1 MIRKSEIDDLLLF
14 GVRHNKKKMARKR
27 TRAGG
32 VVKDNSKK
40 RSASPQPKQTIS
52 APDPDTIV
60 PQAGKNMVQ
69 KRDFFLAPAAFD
81 EDEAAQVE
89 RDSVDY
95 SIKITM
101 DMIKE
106 NNVPRRVRV
115 YADGIY
121 DLFHQGH
128 ARQVMQA
135 KNVFPNTEVYLL
147 VGVCSDELTHSRKGK
162 TVMDE
167 DERYEAVRHCRYVD
181 EVVKNAPWS
190 LDDDF
195 LAKHKIDFVAHDELP
210 YTTGSGTDVYAHL
223 KAKGMF
229 VATQRTEGVS
239 TSDVVARIVRDY
251 DMYVRRNLARGYTR
265 EELNIS
271 FLKGQRLKLANK
283 VDEVKSQTKSFI
295 NRKTDEYIHK
305 WEETSKDVIGR
316 FLGLF
321 GHREWNIEHFWNSTR
336 RITQALS
343 PSNSRQGSPE
353 PDNEDGSD
361 DSKSEDERIA
371 LIEGEPSV
379 KRRRP

>member
-1 MIRKSEIDDLLLF
+1 M
-14 GVRHNKKKMARKR
+14 GRKR
-27 TRAGG
+27 TRAG
-32 VVKDNSKK
+32 VAKEKEEEEAAKK
-40 RSASPQPKQTIS
+40 SQTIV
-52 APDPDTIV
+52 APDPDQIK
-60 PQAGKNMVQ
+60 PQSMPSTSGNLTANK
-69 KRDFFLAPAAFD
+69 FCLSPAPFD
-81 EDEAAQVE
+81 DDPVAEME
-89 RDSVDY
+89 RQSIDY
-95 SIKITM
+95 TEKITT
-101 DMIKE
+101 DMIDKGL
-106 NNVPRRVRV
+106 VKRRVRV

-128 ARQVMQA
+128 ARQLMQA

-147 VGVCSDELTHSRKGK
+147 VGVCSDELTNSRKGK

-251 DMYVRRNLARGYTR
+251 DMYVRRNLKRGYTT

-283 VDEVKSQTKSFI
+283 VDEVKTQTKSFI

-305 WEETSKDVIGR
+305 WEETSKEVIAR
-316 FLGLF
+316 FLHLF
-321 GHREWNIEHFWNSTR
+321 GQREWNIEHFWNNSKR
-336 RITQALS
+336 RITQAFS

-353 PDNEDGSD
+353 PGQEDSSSD
-361 DSKSEDERIA
+361 DNNFDEDRIN
-371 LIEGEPSV
+371 LITEQEEEPST

>member
-1 MIRKSEIDDLLLF
+1 
-14 GVRHNKKKMARKR
+14 MARKR
-27 TRAGG
+27 SHPAGG
-32 VVKDNSKK
+32 TSKK
-40 RSASPQPKQTIS
+40 ENLN
-52 APDPDTIV
+52 APDPQAIV
-60 PQAGKNMVQ
+60 PQPNDNMVE
-69 KRDFFLAPAAFD
+69 KDKKSCSLSPAPFD
-81 EDEAAQVE
+81 DDSEAELE
-89 RDSVDY
+89 RKNTDY
-95 SIKITM
+95 SIKISQE
-101 DMIKE
+101 MIKE
-106 NNVPRRVRV
+106 GKCPRKVRV

-128 ARQVMQA
+128 ARQLMQA

-147 VGVCSDELTHSRKGK
+147 VGCCSDELTHSKKGK

-167 DERYEAVRHCRYVD
+167 DERYEAIRHCRYVD

-195 LAKHKIDFVAHDELP
+195 LEKHKIDFVAHDELP

-251 DMYVRRNLARGYTR
+251 DMYVRRNLKRGYTR

-271 FLKGQRLKLANK
+271 FFRGQRLKLANK

-295 NRKTDEYIHK
+295 DRKKDEYIHK
-305 WEETSKDVIGR
+305 WEETSKEFIGR

-321 GHREWNIEHFWNSTR
+321 GHPEWNIEHFWSNSRR
-336 RITQALS
+336 RITQAFS
-343 PSNSRQGSPE
+343 PAGSREGSPE
-353 PDNEDGSD
+353 PLD
-361 DSKSEDERIA
+361 DSGEEDEA
-371 LIEGEPSV
+371 VEEDEEPLA
-379 KRRRP
+379 KKLRH